1 MIFTELTEPI
11 EDFDFRTFES
21 LPTGRW
27 QAGISRML
35 FGKYRVGISL
45 KGSHTYTVSYWGGDQ
60 SMANLLVG
68 FLMGICSWL
77 PEEISR
83 QELSMIFP
91 IQQDKDLSADFFHSL
106 SDAGALA
113 RSRSQSQN

>member
-1 MIFTELTEPI
+1 MIFTELPEPV
-11 EDFDFRTFES
+11 EAFDFRSFES

-27 QAGISRML
+27 QTGVSRML
-35 FGKYRVGISL
+35 FAKYRVGISL

-77 PEEISR
+77 PEEISA
-83 QELSMIFP
+83 EDLSRVFP
-91 IQQDKDLSADFFHSL
+91 IQEDKDLSPDFFGSL
-106 SDAGALA
+106 SDAGELA
-113 RSRSQSQN
+113 RSR